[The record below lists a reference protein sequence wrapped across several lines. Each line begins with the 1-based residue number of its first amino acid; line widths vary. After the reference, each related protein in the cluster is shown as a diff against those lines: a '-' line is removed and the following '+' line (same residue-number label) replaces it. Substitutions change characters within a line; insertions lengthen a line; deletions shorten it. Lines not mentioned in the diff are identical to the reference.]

1 MTRKGPKMQTN
12 RDRKR
17 LRWDIILFLNTAS
30 AALVS
35 VTSTSAFAAGV
46 ARGLFYTFL
55 GLFLMALIDKL
66 LQKVEASLK

>member
-1 MTRKGPKMQTN
+1 MQTN
-12 RDRKR
+12 LDRKR

-35 VTSTSAFAAGV
+35 VTSTSAIAAGV
-46 ARGLFYTFL
+46 ARGLFYIFL